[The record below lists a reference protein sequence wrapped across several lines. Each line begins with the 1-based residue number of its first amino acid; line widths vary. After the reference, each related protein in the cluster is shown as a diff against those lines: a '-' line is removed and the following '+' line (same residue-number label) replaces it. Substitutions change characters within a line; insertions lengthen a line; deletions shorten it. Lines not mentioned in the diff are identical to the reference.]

1 MSAPQSPQSSSALL
15 SPPPLLPFLPLLPL
29 LLVDDE
35 EGIRTVLALLLTDM
49 GCTVRTAASGAEALA
64 MVRAAPPA
72 VVLTD
77 VRMPGMDGIDL
88 LRAVKAESP
97 GVEVLVLTGHGD
109 MELAVSSLRHGAGD
123 FLTKPVAPEALEVA
137 LDRAR
142 QRMALREALR
152 RHTEELEQLVAQ
164 RTREL
169 LHAERLAAV
178 GETAAGL
185 AHAIKNVAGGLEG
198 AMFVLEKGLELDRR
212 DYLEQ
217 GWRMVRDD
225 VARVRDLAMRL
236 LDMGRA
242 AELAPRP
249 CDPDGPLRDVARLLA
264 PRAAAAGVTLALDA
278 GAGPEPAMLD
288 PDAVHRC
295 LMDLAVN
302 AIEAF
307 EDDGG
312 ADGTAT
318 GSASVPISEADRMDV
333 SGDRASGAGTDA
345 PRRVLLRSRRAA
357 LPDAAGGDAVS
368 AGEAGAASVPGIE
381 YVVED
386 NGPGFPE
393 QAGSAGQEQGGR
405 AAPDGFATFVS
416 AKPGGSGVGLMA
428 TRKLARE
435 MGGELE
441 LGPVSQGHGVRAVLR
456 VFVF

>member
-1 MSAPQSPQSSSALL
+1 MSAQPPL
-15 SPPPLLPFLPLLPL
+15 PPLLPLLLPL

-35 EGIRTVLALLLTDM
+35 EGIRTVLALLLADM
-49 GCTVRTAASGAEALA
+49 GCAVRTAASGAEALS
-64 MVRAAPPA
+64 MVRADPPA

-88 LRAVKAESP
+88 LRAVKAEFP

-109 MELAVSSLRHGAGD
+109 MELAVSSLRFGAGD

-152 RHTEELEQLVAQ
+152 RHTEELELLVAQ
-164 RTREL
+164 RTRQL

-185 AHAIKNVAGGLEG
+185 AHAIKNMAGGLEG

-242 AELAPRP
+242 AELSPRP

-264 PRAAAAGVTLALDA
+264 PRAAEAGVALAVQA
-278 GAGPEPAMLD
+278 GAGPEPVLLD

-307 EDDGG
+307 GGQGEERRADD
-312 ADGTAT
+312 
-318 GSASVPISEADRMDV
+318 P
-333 SGDRASGAGTDA
+333 
-345 PRRVLLRSRRAA
+345 PRRVALRSARVALPGPVDEDAA
-357 LPDAAGGDAVS
+357 LSG
-368 AGEAGAASVPGIE
+368 VPGVE

-386 NGPGFPE
+386 NGPGLPP
-393 QAGSAGQEQGGR
+393 QDGQGKQGGGD
-405 AAPDGFATFVS
+405 ADGFAAFVS

-441 LGPVSQGHGVRAVLR
+441 LSPASPEGGVRAVLR
-456 VFVF
+456 VRTG

>member
-1 MSAPQSPQSSSALL
+1 MSAQ
-15 SPPPLLPFLPLLPL
+15 PPLPPQLPVLLPL

-35 EGIRTVLALLLTDM
+35 EGIRTVLALLLADM
-49 GCTVRTAASGAEALA
+49 GCAVRTAASGAEALS
-64 MVRAAPPA
+64 MVRADPPA

-88 LRAVKAESP
+88 LRAVKAEFP

-109 MELAVSSLRHGAGD
+109 MELAVSSLRFGAGD

-152 RHTEELEQLVAQ
+152 RHTEELELLVAQ
-164 RTREL
+164 RTRQL

-185 AHAIKNVAGGLEG
+185 AHAIKNMAGGLEG

-242 AELAPRP
+242 AELSPRP

-264 PRAAAAGVTLALDA
+264 PRAAEAGVALAVRA
-278 GAGPEPAMLD
+278 GAGPEPVLLD

-307 EDDGG
+307 GGQGEERRADD
-312 ADGTAT
+312 
-318 GSASVPISEADRMDV
+318 P
-333 SGDRASGAGTDA
+333 
-345 PRRVLLRSRRAA
+345 PRRVVLRSRRRAS
-357 LPDAAGGDAVS
+357 PES
-368 AGEAGAASVPGIE
+368 AESVGAPGVE

-386 NGPGFPE
+386 NGPGLPPRNSE
-393 QAGSAGQEQGGR
+393 DA
-405 AAPDGFATFVS
+405 DGFAAFVS

-441 LGPVSQGHGVRAVLR
+441 LSPASPEGGVRAVLR
-456 VFVF
+456 VRTG

>member
-1 MSAPQSPQSSSALL
+1 MSAPPSQR
-15 SPPPLLPFLPLLPL
+15 PLLPL

-49 GCTVRTAASGAEALA
+49 GCAVRTAASGAEALA
-64 MVRAAPPA
+64 VVRANPPA

-88 LRAVKAESP
+88 LRAVKAEFP

-242 AELAPRP
+242 AALAPRP
-249 CDPDGPLRDVARLLA
+249 CDPDAPLRDVARLLA

-295 LMDLAVN
+295 LTDLAVN

-307 EDDGG
+307 EADGG
-312 ADGTAT
+312 VVGGQNGEQSADDDTN
-318 GSASVPISEADRMDV
+318 VIRQ
-333 SGDRASGAGTDA
+333 
-345 PRRVLLRSRRAA
+345 VLLRSRRVA
-357 LPDAAGGDAVS
+357 LPDAAGGDAAR
-368 AGEAGAASVPGIE
+368 AGEAGAVSVPGIE
-381 YVVED
+381 YAVED

-393 QAGSAGQEQGGR
+393 QVGQEQAGSAPSDDF
-405 AAPDGFATFVS
+405 AAFVS

-441 LGPVSQGHGVRAVLR
+441 FHRASQGHGVRAVLR
-456 VFVF
+456 VRTGEWPGRMP

>member
-1 MSAPQSPQSSSALL
+1 MTVSPL
-15 SPPPLLPFLPLLPL
+15 SL

-49 GCTVRTAASGAEALA
+49 GCAVRTAASGAEALA
-64 MVRAAPPA
+64 MVRADPPS

-88 LRAVKAESP
+88 LRAVKAEFP

-109 MELAVSSLRHGAGD
+109 MELAVSSLRFGAGD

-249 CDPDGPLRDVARLLA
+249 CDPDSPLRDVARLLA

-278 GAGPEPAMLD
+278 GAGPEPVMLD

-307 EDDGG
+307 EADGG
-312 ADGTAT
+312 VGVSVTGASGAPAT
-318 GSASVPISEADRMDV
+318 VADRMD
-333 SGDRASGAGTDA
+333 ASGGGTAGVFPDA
-345 PRRVLLRSRRAA
+345 SRRIVLRSRRVA
-357 LPDAAGGDAVS
+357 LSDAAGGDA
-368 AGEAGAASVPGIE
+368 ASVEETGAGSVLGIE

-393 QAGSAGQEQGGR
+393 QAGSAGQAGQELGDS
-405 AAPDGFATFVS
+405 AAPDGFAAFVS

-441 LGPVSQGHGVRAVLR
+441 FHRASQGHGVRAVLR
-456 VFVF
+456 VRTGEWPGRMP

>member
-1 MSAPQSPQSSSALL
+1 MNAQ
-15 SPPPLLPFLPLLPL
+15 PPLPHQPLVPL

-35 EGIRTVLALLLTDM
+35 EGIRTVLALLLADM
-49 GCTVRTAASGAEALA
+49 GCAVRTAASGAEALA
-64 MVRAAPPA
+64 MVRANPPA

-88 LRAVKAESP
+88 LRAVKAEFSE
-97 GVEVLVLTGHGD
+97 VEVLVLTGHGD

-185 AHAIKNVAGGLEG
+185 AHAIKNMAGGLEG
-198 AMFVLEKGLELDRR
+198 AMFVLEKGLELNRR

-236 LDMGRA
+236 LDMGRT

-264 PRAAAAGVTLALDA
+264 PRAAAAGVTLAMQG
-278 GAGPEPAMLD
+278 GAGPDPVMLD

-295 LMDLAVN
+295 LMDLVVN

-307 EDDGG
+307 EEDDGMG
-312 ADGTAT
+312 VSAT
-318 GSASVPISEADRMDV
+318 GASGAPATVADRMD
-333 SGDRASGAGTDA
+333 ASGGGTAEAFPDA
-345 PRRVLLRSRRAA
+345 SRRVFLRSRRVA

-368 AGEAGAASVPGIE
+368 AEEAGAASVPGIE

-393 QAGSAGQEQGGR
+393 QAGSARSAGQAGQEQVGS
-405 AAPDGFATFVS
+405 AAPNGFAAFVS

-441 LGPVSQGHGVRAVLR
+441 LGPASHGRGVRAVLR
-456 VFVF
+456 VRAGE

>member
-1 MSAPQSPQSSSALL
+1 MTVSPL
-15 SPPPLLPFLPLLPL
+15 SL

-49 GCTVRTAASGAEALA
+49 GCAVRTAASGAEALA
-64 MVRAAPPA
+64 MVRADPPS

-88 LRAVKAESP
+88 LRAVKAEFP

-109 MELAVSSLRHGAGD
+109 MELAVSSLRFGAGD

-152 RHTEELEQLVAQ
+152 RHTEELEHLVAQ

-249 CDPDGPLRDVARLLA
+249 CDPDGPLRDVVRLLT

-278 GAGPEPAMLD
+278 GAGSEPVMLD

-307 EDDGG
+307 EESATEGHTGEQRQVTLRSHRVALPGPTDR
-312 ADGTAT
+312 GTEPYGAT
-318 GSASVPISEADRMDV
+318 GV
-333 SGDRASGAGTDA
+333 
-345 PRRVLLRSRRAA
+345 
-357 LPDAAGGDAVS
+357 
-368 AGEAGAASVPGIE
+368 E

-386 NGPGFPE
+386 NGPGMPPHVSE
-393 QAGSAGQEQGGR
+393 SE
-405 AAPDGFATFVS
+405 DGFAAFVS

-441 LGPVSQGHGVRAVLR
+441 FHRASQGHGVRAVLR
-456 VFVF
+456 VRG

>member
-1 MSAPQSPQSSSALL
+1 MSVSLPLPLL
-15 SPPPLLPFLPLLPL
+15 SLLPL

-35 EGIRTVLALLLTDM
+35 EGIRTVLALLLADM
-49 GCTVRTAASGAEALA
+49 GCAVRTAASGAEALA
-64 MVRAAPPA
+64 MVRADPPA

-77 VRMPGMDGIDL
+77 VRMPGMDGMDL
-88 LRAVKAESP
+88 LRAVKAEFP
-97 GVEVLVLTGHGD
+97 AVEVLVLTGHGD
-109 MELAVSSLRHGAGD
+109 MELAVSSLRFGAGD

-249 CDPDGPLRDVARLLA
+249 CDPDGPLRDVVRLLV
-264 PRAAAAGVTLALDA
+264 PRAAAAGVALVVQA

-295 LMDLAVN
+295 LMDLVVN

-312 ADGTAT
+312 T
-318 GSASVPISEADRMDV
+318 GALAGGPASAPTTVAARMDAGGPEAGG
-333 SGDRASGAGTDA
+333 GDPDAS
-345 PRRVLLRSRRAA
+345 RRVVLRSRRVV
-357 LPDAAGGDAVS
+357 LPEPAGAEGAPGGELGSVS
-368 AGEAGAASVPGIE
+368 ATGIE

-393 QAGSAGQEQGGR
+393 QARQSGQAGQEQGSN
-405 AAPDGFATFVS
+405 AAPDGFAAFVS

-441 LGPVSQGHGVRAVLR
+441 LGPALQGHGVRAVLR
-456 VFVF
+456 VRVG

>member
-1 MSAPQSPQSSSALL
+1 MNAP
-15 SPPPLLPFLPLLPL
+15 LPL

-35 EGIRTVLALLLTDM
+35 EGIRTVLSLLLADM
-49 GCTVRTAASGAEALA
+49 GCAVRTAASGAEALA
-64 MVRAAPPA
+64 MVRESPPA
-72 VVLTD
+72 VLLTD

-88 LRAVKAESP
+88 LRAVKAEFP

-178 GETAAGL
+178 GETVAGL

-225 VARVRDLAMRL
+225 VGRVRDLAMRL

-242 AELAPRP
+242 ADLAPRP
-249 CDPDGPLRDVARLLA
+249 CDPDAPLRDVVRLLA
-264 PRAAAAGVTLALDA
+264 PRAAAAGVTLAVQA
-278 GAGPEPAMLD
+278 GAGPEPVSID

-307 EDDGG
+307 EGQGQGGGAMDADAGGTSTGG
-312 ADGTAT
+312 AD
-318 GSASVPISEADRMDV
+318 E
-333 SGDRASGAGTDA
+333 
-345 PRRVLLRSRRAA
+345 PRRVILRSRRVA
-357 LPDAAGGDAVS
+357 LPGP
-368 AGEAGAASVPGIE
+368 AGEEAESSGVSGIE

-386 NGPGFPE
+386 NGPGLPE
-393 QAGSAGQEQGGR
+393 QAGQVEQGVHAG
-405 AAPDGFATFVS
+405 ADGFAAFVS

-428 TRKLARE
+428 SRKLARE

-441 LGPVSQGHGVRAVLR
+441 LEAGSQGRGVRAVLR
-456 VFVF
+456 VRG

>member
-1 MSAPQSPQSSSALL
+1 MSAQPPQPRV
-15 SPPPLLPFLPLLPL
+15 PPLPLPPLLPL

-35 EGIRTVLALLLTDM
+35 EGIRTVLVLLLTDM
-49 GCTVRTAASGAEALA
+49 GCAVRTAASGAEALS
-64 MVRAAPPA
+64 MVRADPPA

-88 LRAVKAESP
+88 LRAVKTEFP

-109 MELAVSSLRHGAGD
+109 MELAVSSLRFGAGD

-152 RHTEELEQLVAQ
+152 RHTEELELLVAQ
-164 RTREL
+164 RTRQL

-185 AHAIKNVAGGLEG
+185 AHAIKNMAGGLEG

-225 VARVRDLAMRL
+225 VARVRDLAVRL

-242 AELAPRP
+242 AELSPRP

-264 PRAAAAGVTLALDA
+264 PRAAAAGVTLAVRA
-278 GAGPEPAMLD
+278 GAGPEPVMLD

-302 AIEAF
+302 SIEAF
-307 EDDGG
+307 EAIG
-312 ADGTAT
+312 AFAERGTEGDT
-318 GSASVPISEADRMDV
+318 GA
-333 SGDRASGAGTDA
+333 
-345 PRRVLLRSRRAA
+345 RRQVTLRSRRVA
-357 LPDAAGGDAVS
+357 LPGPADGGT
-368 AGEAGAASVPGIE
+368 EASGAPDVE

-386 NGPGFPE
+386 NGPGLPS
-393 QAGSAGQEQGGR
+393 QGDGQDGED
-405 AAPDGFATFVS
+405 ADGFTVFLS

-441 LGPVSQGHGVRAVLR
+441 LGPASPEGGVRAVLR
-456 VFVF
+456 IRG

>member
-1 MSAPQSPQSSSALL
+1 MSAPQSPQSSPALL
-15 SPPPLLPFLPLLPL
+15 SLLPL

-35 EGIRTVLALLLTDM
+35 EGIRTVLALLLADM

-88 LRAVKAESP
+88 LRAVKAEFP

-198 AMFVLEKGLELDRR
+198 AIFVLEKGLELDRR

-264 PRAAAAGVTLALDA
+264 PRAAAAGVTLVVQA

-307 EDDGG
+307 EADGG
-312 ADGTAT
+312 ADGT
-318 GSASVPISEADRMDV
+318 ASVPISEADRMDA
-333 SGDRASGAGTDA
+333 SGDGASGAGTDA
-345 PRRVLLRSRRAA
+345 SRRVLLRSRRVAS
-357 LPDAAGGDAVS
+357 PDAAGGEAVS

-393 QAGSAGQEQGGR
+393 QAGSAGQGQGGS
-405 AAPDGFATFVS
+405 AAPDGFVAFVS

-441 LGPVSQGHGVRAVLR
+441 LAPASQGCGVRAVLR
-456 VFVF
+456 VRAGE

>member
-1 MSAPQSPQSSSALL
+1 
-15 SPPPLLPFLPLLPL
+15 
-29 LLVDDE
+29 LVDDE
-35 EGIRTVLALLLTDM
+35 EGIRTVLALLLADM
-49 GCTVRTAASGAEALA
+49 GCAVRTAASGAEALT
-64 MVRAAPPA
+64 MVRADPPA

-88 LRAVKAESP
+88 LRAVKAEFP

-123 FLTKPVAPEALEVA
+123 FLTKPVSPEALEVA

-164 RTREL
+164 RTRQL

-242 AELAPRP
+242 AALAPRP

-264 PRAAAAGVTLALDA
+264 PRAAAAGVALEVQA
-278 GAGPEPAMLD
+278 GAGPEPVLLD

-307 EDDGG
+307 EGLEGAGG
-312 ADGTAT
+312 LVD
-318 GSASVPISEADRMDV
+318 ASVSGADRMDAN
-333 SGDRASGAGTDA
+333 GEGAGGTVPDA
-345 PRRVLLRSRRAA
+345 PHRVILRSRRVA
-357 LPDAAGGDAVS
+357 LPEDAGADAAS
-368 AGEAGAASVPGIE
+368 AGEAGETSVTGIE

-393 QAGSAGQEQGGR
+393 QADQASQAVQAGQGRPGGQRQGDD
-405 AAPDGFATFVS
+405 AAPDGFAAFVS

-441 LGPVSQGHGVRAVLR
+441 LGRASQDHGVRAVLR
-456 VFVF
+456 VRS

>member
-1 MSAPQSPQSSSALL
+1 MSAPQSPQSLL
-15 SPPPLLPFLPLLPL
+15 SSPPQLPLLPL

-35 EGIRTVLALLLTDM
+35 EGIRTVLALLLADM
-49 GCTVRTAASGAEALA
+49 GCAVRTAASGAEALA
-64 MVRAAPPA
+64 MVRANPPA

-88 LRAVKAESP
+88 LRAVKAEFP
-97 GVEVLVLTGHGD
+97 GVEVLVLTAHGD
-109 MELAVSSLRHGAGD
+109 MELAVSSLRFGAGD

-137 LDRAR
+137 LDRAH

-164 RTREL
+164 RTRQL

-242 AELAPRP
+242 AEFFPRQ
-249 CDPDGPLRDVARLLA
+249 CDPDGPLRDVVRLLA
-264 PRAAAAGVTLALDA
+264 PRAAAAGVTLAMQA
-278 GAGPEPAMLD
+278 GGGPEPAMLD

-295 LMDLAVN
+295 LMDLVVN

-307 EDDGG
+307 EEQEGAGG
-312 ADGTAT
+312 LVT
-318 GSASVPISEADRMDV
+318 GSASASISDADGKDAG
-333 SGDRASGAGTDA
+333 GDGASGVVADA
-345 PRRVLLRSRRAA
+345 CRRVALRSRRVA
-357 LPDAAGGDAVS
+357 LADATGGDAVS
-368 AGEAGAASVPGIE
+368 TGETGTASVPGIE

-393 QAGSAGQEQGGR
+393 QAGPAGRDQTGSV
-405 AAPDGFATFVS
+405 PSDGFVAFVS

-441 LGPVSQGHGVRAVLR
+441 LGPASLGRGVRAVLR
-456 VFVF
+456 LRVGE

>member
-1 MSAPQSPQSSSALL
+1 MNA
-15 SPPPLLPFLPLLPL
+15 PPPLSL

-35 EGIRTVLALLLTDM
+35 EGIRTVLSLLLADM
-49 GCTVRTAASGAEALA
+49 GCAVRTAASGAEALA
-64 MVRAAPPA
+64 MVRATPPA
-72 VVLTD
+72 VLLTD

-88 LRAVKAESP
+88 LRAVKAEFP

-123 FLTKPVAPEALEVA
+123 FLTKPVSPEALEVA

-225 VARVRDLAMRL
+225 VGRVRDLAMRL

-242 AELAPRP
+242 ADLAPRP
-249 CDPDGPLRDVARLLA
+249 CDPDAPLRDVARLLST
-264 PRAAAAGVTLALDA
+264 RADAARVSLTVQA
-278 GAGPEPAMLD
+278 GAGPEPVSID

-307 EDDGG
+307 EGQGGG
-312 ADGTAT
+312 AMDADAGGMTTDG
-318 GSASVPISEADRMDV
+318 ADE
-333 SGDRASGAGTDA
+333 
-345 PRRVLLRSRRAA
+345 PRRVILRSRRVV
-357 LPDAAGGDAVS
+357 LPGPTDEDSEVS
-368 AGEAGAASVPGIE
+368 GASGIE

-386 NGPGFPE
+386 NGPGLPG
-393 QAGSAGQEQGGR
+393 QAGQAGQTGQAGLAGQVEQGVHAG
-405 AAPDGFATFVS
+405 ADGFAAFVS

-441 LGPVSQGHGVRAVLR
+441 LEAGSQGRGVRAVLR
-456 VFVF
+456 VRVGEWPDRTS

>member
-1 MSAPQSPQSSSALL
+1 MSAQPPL
-15 SPPPLLPFLPLLPL
+15 PPLLPLLLPL

-35 EGIRTVLALLLTDM
+35 EGIRTVLALLLADM
-49 GCTVRTAASGAEALA
+49 GCAVRTAASGAEALS
-64 MVRAAPPA
+64 MVRADPPA

-88 LRAVKAESP
+88 LRAVKAEFP

-109 MELAVSSLRHGAGD
+109 MELAVSSLRFGAGD

-152 RHTEELEQLVAQ
+152 RHTEELELLVAQ
-164 RTREL
+164 RTRQL

-185 AHAIKNVAGGLEG
+185 AHAIKNMAGGLEG

-225 VARVRDLAMRL
+225 VARVRDLAVRL

-242 AELAPRP
+242 AALSPRP

-264 PRAAAAGVTLALDA
+264 PRAATAGVALEVQA
-278 GAGPEPAMLD
+278 RAGPEPVLLD

-307 EDDGG
+307 GG
-312 ADGTAT
+312 QGEERRADGP
-318 GSASVPISEADRMDV
+318 S
-333 SGDRASGAGTDA
+333 
-345 PRRVLLRSRRAA
+345 RRVVLHSRRTASSE
-357 LPDAAGGDAVS
+357 S
-368 AGEAGAASVPGIE
+368 AESVGAPGVE

-386 NGPGFPE
+386 NGPGLPPRNSKD
-393 QAGSAGQEQGGR
+393 A
-405 AAPDGFATFVS
+405 DGFAAFVS

-441 LGPVSQGHGVRAVLR
+441 LSPASPEGGVRAVLR
-456 VFVF
+456 VRTG

>member
-1 MSAPQSPQSSSALL
+1 MSAPPPQL
-15 SPPPLLPFLPLLPL
+15 PPLPL

-35 EGIRTVLALLLTDM
+35 EGIRTVLALLLADM
-49 GCTVRTAASGAEALA
+49 GCAVRTAASGAEALA
-64 MVRAAPPA
+64 MVRANPPA

-88 LRAVKAESP
+88 LRAVKVEFP

-109 MELAVSSLRHGAGD
+109 MELAVSSLRFGAGD

-249 CDPDGPLRDVARLLA
+249 CDPDAPLRDVARLLA

-307 EDDGG
+307 EEDGG
-312 ADGTAT
+312 AGGTAT
-318 GSASVPISEADRMDV
+318 NSAS
-333 SGDRASGAGTDA
+333 ASIRDSDGMNTGGGAGGAVADA
-345 PRRVLLRSRRAA
+345 SRRVVLRSRRVA
-357 LPDAAGGDAVS
+357 LPEPAGADAAA
-368 AGEAGAASVPGIE
+368 AGEAGDASATGIE

-386 NGPGFPE
+386 NGPGLPE
-393 QAGSAGQEQGGR
+393 QVKQIGQIGQIGQEQTGNSGG
-405 AAPDGFATFVS
+405 DGFAAFVS

-441 LGPVSQGHGVRAVLR
+441 LGPASQGSGVRAVLR
-456 VFVF
+456 VRAG